1 MVLKNL
7 CCSFA
12 GAPGRA
18 FHVWNSETEEV
29 VFIGGTLTDPE
40 SLMGWHLLDQLTEVI
55 GRVRVTSHETAIACT
70 SPRVIAFDL
79 ENQGVVL
86 GEEEFLR
93 GLIVGC
99 FDARGESIL
108 IVDGRGSA
116 SVRRIGALEDEVCRF
131 MVRGAGQG
139 GVLGCM
145 NGGYAMFYIATG
157 GGMIRVW
164 NAENGVNLYTLRE
177 RIGEANALIADERHV
192 VAACSSDS
200 TIHLWDFGA

>member
-1 MVLKNL
+1 M
-7 CCSFA
+7 
-12 GAPGRA
+12 
-18 FHVWNSETEEV
+18 
-29 VFIGGTLTDPE
+29 TDPE
-40 SLMGWHLLDQLTEVI
+40 SLMGWHLLDQLTEFI
-55 GRVRVTSHETAIACT
+55 GRVRVTNQESAIACT
-70 SPRVIAFDL
+70 SLRIIAFDL

-86 GEEEFLR
+86 GEEEFSR

-99 FDARGESIL
+99 FDARDESIL

-116 SVRRIGALEDEVCRF
+116 SVRRVGALDDEVCRF

-145 NGGYAMFYIATG
+145 NGGYAMFYITT

-164 NAENGVNLYTLRE
+164 NAENGENLYTLRE

-192 VAACSSDS
+192 AAACSSDS